1 MQLGKKFN
9 YGYIIVF
16 SCFIMSFI
24 YLGLGNI
31 TQNLYVVPVTE
42 YFGFARSEYSFI
54 FSIIAIVGIVANLSY
69 DKIYKS
75 MGIRFM
81 VGSGT
86 LLFAAGYFIYYKAS
100 SLPAFYLG
108 ASFLGIGLVY
118 TSTLTFS
125 MLINSWFTEN
135 KGLILGLIFAG
146 SGLGGAVFSPVV
158 AKIITNYGYNRSY
171 LIGSI
176 IFLILSIPVTLM
188 VKEPTVPITDM
199 EISKSDNILTTKKTT
214 GELLKEPCII
224 AALFCLFM
232 FGFLIAPFLHI
243 TPAHMTDRN
252 FDYIFASEVSGVIML
267 ILAFAK
273 VFLGVVN
280 DRFNIKVSMSIGLI
294 TFIISSIL
302 LFFMTNKLIA
312 WLYAISYGFALAT
325 LSVLIPLFVLA
336 VSGEEYFSNLIGI
349 SVSLMSAGAAA
360 GTPAMSLSY
369 DFTGSYDLVL
379 IVFAVLGTITYVITM
394 KTIKKSSE
402 LINNS
407 SLVLSED

>member
-1 MQLGKKFN
+1 
-9 YGYIIVF
+9 
-16 SCFIMSFI
+16 MSFI